1 MWEIIVR
8 AELDAPSR
16 VRDTCLTDA
25 LDRLRDAILAEDV
38 TGRECADAMEW
49 ARGVVIEDDNVPVS
63 ATFGDLTLTITH
75 HT

>member
-8 AELDAPSR
+8 AVLDAPVV

-25 LDRLRDAILAEDV
+25 LGRLRGVILDEDV

-63 ATFGDLTLTITH
+63 ATFGDLTLTITY